1 MYSVDALN
9 QPTYKVSSSSTWL
22 KTVAGNMQWYQIS
35 ISNFE
40 SSFRL
45 FNLVERRKLQ
55 KINHY
60 ADTHLNT
67 FGYTTKDISNE
78 DRQ

>member
-1 MYSVDALN
+1 MKQREAAQRARGIVPNRQTIIHNVIAQNSML
-9 QPTYKVSSSSTWL
+9 
-22 KTVAGNMQWYQIS
+22 
-35 ISNFE
+35 FE
-40 SSFRL
+40 L
-45 FNLVERRKLQ
+45 QMEIQRRKLQ